1 MNIIAYKAREPQ
13 KTAQILPF
21 IAFKKI
27 PIHQQINKSTNFK
40 QNWTMNEAM
49 IYELRNLMKNAKPA
63 LEMAHYMGELPTF
76 VEELNMQADAP
87 NMSI

>member
-1 MNIIAYKAREPQ
+1 MNIIAYKAREAR
-13 KTAQILPF
+13 TASQILPF

-27 PIHQQINKSTNFK
+27 SIHQQINKSTNFK

-63 LEMAHYMGELPTF
+63 LEMAHYYGELHTL
-76 VEELNMQADAP
+76 VDELNKQADAQD
-87 NMSI
+87 MTI